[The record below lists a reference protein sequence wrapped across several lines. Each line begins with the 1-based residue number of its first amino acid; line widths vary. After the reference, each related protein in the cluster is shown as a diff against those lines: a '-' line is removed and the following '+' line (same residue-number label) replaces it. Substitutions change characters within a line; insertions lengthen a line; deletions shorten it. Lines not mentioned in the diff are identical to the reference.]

1 VRYHTRLIKIIRTT
15 GLWEPQPMGGSVPE
29 GPTMTNDTHNYDP
42 QRHSDYQDDEI
53 DLRELF
59 GIIWQGKW
67 WIIAITFVFAVGSV
81 IYSLSLPNIYKSEAT
96 LAPTEEASGGGL
108 SQMAGQLG
116 GLASLA
122 GVNLGGGNT
131 DKTTIAL
138 EILKSRAF
146 IKGFV
151 EKYDIL
157 PELMA
162 VEEWNRGSGVVFNN
176 ELYNPD
182 TKEWVREVEPPK
194 QPEPSSWE
202 YVKVFRESVL
212 EVSKDD
218 TTGLVTIAVNH
229 QSPEVAEQWVVWL
242 IEEINNHMRERDIQ
256 EAQRSLEY
264 LDKELQS
271 TSLSDMQQVF
281 YQLIEKQTQTI
292 MLANVRP
299 EYIFQTLDPAVVPEQ
314 KAKPS
319 RALICIIGTFLG
331 GFLSVGFVLVR
342 NIFRKETKI

>member
-1 VRYHTRLIKIIRTT
+1 MRYDTCLIKIICTT

-342 NIFRKETKI
+342 NIFRKEENA

>member
-1 VRYHTRLIKIIRTT
+1 MRYHTRLIKIICTI

-29 GPTMTNDTHNYDP
+29 GPIMTNDTHNYDP

-342 NIFRKETKI
+342 NIFRKEDEK

>member
-1 VRYHTRLIKIIRTT
+1 MNK
-15 GLWEPQPMGGSVPE
+15 
-29 GPTMTNDTHNYDP
+29 DTPKAPLTPPNYEP
-42 QRHSDYQDDEI
+42 QRHPDYQEDEI

-342 NIFRKETKI
+342 NIFRKEDEK

>member
-1 VRYHTRLIKIIRTT
+1 MRYHTRLIKIIRTT

-29 GPTMTNDTHNYDP
+29 GPIMTNDTHNYDP

>member
-1 VRYHTRLIKIIRTT
+1 MMKNENSKAPLTPPNY
-15 GLWEPQPMGGSVPE
+15 EP
-29 GPTMTNDTHNYDP
+29 N
-42 QRHSDYQDDEI
+42 RHPDYQDDEI

-81 IYSLSLPNIYKSEAT
+81 IYSLSLPNIYRSEAT

-122 GVNLGGGNT
+122 GVNLGGKNA

-162 VEEWNRGSGVVFNN
+162 VEEWNRGSGIVFNN
-176 ELYNPD
+176 EVYDPD
-182 TKEWVREVEPPK
+182 MNEWVREVEPPK
-194 QPEPSSWE
+194 QSAPSSWE
-202 YVKVFRESVL
+202 YVRVFRDQVL

-218 TTGLVTIAVNH
+218 ATGLVTVAVNH
-229 QSPEVAEQWVVWL
+229 QSPEVAQRWVGWL
-242 IEEINNHMRERDIQ
+242 IEEINSHMRERDIR
-256 EAQRSLEY
+256 EAKRSLEY

-271 TSLSDMQQVF
+271 TSLSDMQQMF

-319 RALICIIGTFLG
+319 RAIISIIGTFLG
-331 GFLSVGFVLVR
+331 GLLSIGFVLSR
-342 NIFRKETKI
+342 SMFSKNKMLNSLNFNGSK

>member
-1 VRYHTRLIKIIRTT
+1 MSAIK
-15 GLWEPQPMGGSVPE
+15 SVPALHGFACYE
-29 GPTMTNDTHNYDP
+29 SNAVRKSN
-42 QRHSDYQDDEI
+42 DEI

-122 GVNLGGGNT
+122 GVNLGGKNA

-146 IKGFV
+146 IKSFV

-162 VEEWNRGSGVVFNN
+162 VEEWNRGSGVVFDN

-342 NIFRKETKI
+342 NIFRKEDEK

>member
-1 VRYHTRLIKIIRTT
+1 
-15 GLWEPQPMGGSVPE
+15 MGGSVPE

-342 NIFRKETKI
+342 NIFRKEDEKS

>member
-1 VRYHTRLIKIIRTT
+1 
-15 GLWEPQPMGGSVPE
+15 MGGSVPE
-29 GPTMTNDTHNYDP
+29 GSTMTNDTHNYDP
-42 QRHSDYQDDEI
+42 QRHSDYQNDEI

-67 WIIAITFVFAVGSV
+67 WIIAITFVFALGSV

-122 GVNLGGGNT
+122 GVNLGSQGA

-162 VEEWNRGSGVVFNN
+162 VEEWNRDTGIVFNS
-176 ELYNPD
+176 ELYNSEI
-182 TKEWVREVEPPK
+182 KEWVREVEPPK

-229 QSPEVAEQWVVWL
+229 QSPEVAQQWVAWL

-256 EAQRSLEY
+256 EAKRSLEY

-342 NIFRKETKI
+342 NIFRKEDEK

>member
-1 VRYHTRLIKIIRTT
+1 MNK
-15 GLWEPQPMGGSVPE
+15 
-29 GPTMTNDTHNYDP
+29 DTPKAPLTPPNYEP
-42 QRHSDYQDDEI
+42 QRHPDYQEDEI

>member
-1 VRYHTRLIKIIRTT
+1 
-15 GLWEPQPMGGSVPE
+15 MGGSVPE
-29 GPTMTNDTHNYDP
+29 GSKMTNDTHNYDP

-146 IKGFV
+146 IKSFV

-162 VEEWNRGSGVVFNN
+162 VEEWNRGSGVVFNS
-176 ELYNPD
+176 EIYNPD
-182 TKEWVREVEPPK
+182 TKEWVREVEPPQ
-194 QPEPSSWE
+194 QPQPSSWE
-202 YVKVFRESVL
+202 YVKVFREQIL

-342 NIFRKETKI
+342 NIFRKEDEK

>member
-1 VRYHTRLIKIIRTT
+1 
-15 GLWEPQPMGGSVPE
+15 MGGSVPQ
-29 GPTMTNDTHNYDP
+29 GLTMNKDTQQAPLTPHNYEP
-42 QRHSDYQDDEI
+42 QRHPDYQDDEI

-96 LAPTEEASGGGL
+96 LAPTSGGGL

-122 GVNLGGGNT
+122 GVNLGGNST

-146 IKGFV
+146 IKSFV

-162 VEEWNRGSGVVFNN
+162 VEEWNRGTGIVFNN
-176 ELYNPD
+176 EVYNPD
-182 TKEWVREVEPPK
+182 TNEWLREVEPPQ
-194 QPEPSSWE
+194 QPKPSSWE
-202 YVKVFRESVL
+202 YVRVFREESL
-212 EVSKDD
+212 QISKDEE
-218 TTGLVTIAVNH
+218 TGLVTVAVNH
-229 QSPEVAEQWVVWL
+229 QSPKVAEQWVEWL
-242 IEEINNHMRERDIQ
+242 VKDINNYMRERDIR
-256 EAQRSLEY
+256 EARRSLEY
-264 LDKELQS
+264 LNKELQS

-342 NIFRKETKI
+342 NIFRKEDVA

>member
-1 VRYHTRLIKIIRTT
+1 
-15 GLWEPQPMGGSVPE
+15 MGGSVPE
-29 GPTMTNDTHNYDP
+29 GPIMTNDTHNYDP

-202 YVKVFRESVL
+202 YVKVFRPGVL

>member
-1 VRYHTRLIKIIRTT
+1 
-15 GLWEPQPMGGSVPE
+15 
-29 GPTMTNDTHNYDP
+29 MTNKTQSAPLTPHQYEP
-42 QRHSDYQDDEI
+42 SRHSDYADDEI

-81 IYSLSLPNIYKSEAT
+81 IYSLNLPDIYKSEAT

-122 GVNLGGGNT
+122 GVNLGGKNA

-146 IKGFV
+146 IKSFV
-151 EKYDIL
+151 EKYEIL

-162 VEEWNRGSGVVFNN
+162 VEEWNRATGIVFNK
-176 ELYNPD
+176 ELYDPD
-182 TKEWVREVEPPK
+182 TKEWVRDVEPP
-194 QPEPSSWE
+194 QQHEPTSWE
-202 YVKVFRESVL
+202 YVKIFREEVL

-218 TTGLVTIAVNH
+218 RTGLVTVGVKH
-229 QSPEVAEQWVVWL
+229 QSPEIAKQWVMWL
-242 IEEINNHMRERDIQ
+242 IEEVNNNMRERDIE
-256 EAQRSLEY
+256 EAERSLEY
-264 LDKELQS
+264 LNKELES

-292 MLANVRP
+292 MLANARP

-314 KAKPS
+314 KSKPS
-319 RALICIIGTFLG
+319 RILIIIMMILFGSLFSFLIV
-331 GFLSVGFVLVR
+331 FLK
-342 NIFRKETKI
+342 NIFVEK

>member
-1 VRYHTRLIKIIRTT
+1 
-15 GLWEPQPMGGSVPE
+15 M
-29 GPTMTNDTHNYDP
+29 NDNNPKAPLTPPNYEP
-42 QRHSDYQDDEI
+42 QRHPDYQEDEI

-122 GVNLGGGNT
+122 GVNLGGNSM

-162 VEEWNRGSGVVFNN
+162 VEEWNRGTGIVFNN
-176 ELYNPD
+176 EVYNPD
-182 TKEWVREVEPPK
+182 TKEWVREVEPPQ

-202 YVKVFRESVL
+202 YVKVFRDQVL

-218 TTGLVTIAVNH
+218 TTGLVTVAVNH
-229 QSPEVAEQWVVWL
+229 QSPEIAEQWVVWL

-264 LDKELQS
+264 LDKELQN

-342 NIFRKETKI
+342 NIFRKEDEK

>member
-1 VRYHTRLIKIIRTT
+1 
-15 GLWEPQPMGGSVPE
+15 MPE
-29 GPTMTNDTHNYDP
+29 GSTMTNDTHNYDP
-42 QRHSDYQDDEI
+42 QRHSDYQNDEI

-67 WIIAITFVFAVGSV
+67 WIIAITFVFALGSV

-122 GVNLGGGNT
+122 GVNLGSQGA

-162 VEEWNRGSGVVFNN
+162 VEEWNRDTGIVFNS
-176 ELYNPD
+176 ELYNSEI
-182 TKEWVREVEPPK
+182 KEWVREVEPPK

-229 QSPEVAEQWVVWL
+229 QSPEVAQQWVAWL

-256 EAQRSLEY
+256 EAKRSLEY

-342 NIFRKETKI
+342 NIFRKEDEK

>member
-29 GPTMTNDTHNYDP
+29 GPIMTNDTHNYDP

>member
-1 VRYHTRLIKIIRTT
+1 
-15 GLWEPQPMGGSVPE
+15 MGGSVSE
-29 GPTMTNDTHNYDP
+29 GPTMTNETHNYDP

>member
-1 VRYHTRLIKIIRTT
+1 
-15 GLWEPQPMGGSVPE
+15 
-29 GPTMTNDTHNYDP
+29 MTKDTQNAPLTLSNYEP
-42 QRHSDYQDDEI
+42 QRHPDYQDDEI

-59 GIIWQGKW
+59 GIIWQGKC

-81 IYSLSLPNIYKSEAT
+81 LYSLSLPDIYKSEAT
-96 LAPTEEASGGGL
+96 LAPSEEAGGGGL

-122 GVNLGGGNT
+122 GVNLGQQGV
-131 DKTTIAL
+131 DKTTIAI
-138 EILKSRAF
+138 EILQSRAF
-146 IKGFV
+146 IKNFV
-151 EKYDIL
+151 EKHDIL
-157 PELMA
+157 PELIA
-162 VEEWNRGSGVVFNN
+162 VEEWNRGKGLIYDEEV
-176 ELYNPD
+176 YNPD
-182 TKEWVREVEPPK
+182 SKEWVREVEPPQ
-194 QPEPSSWE
+194 QPKPSSWE
-202 YVKVFRESVL
+202 YVKVFREKTL

-229 QSPEVAEQWVVWL
+229 QSPEIARHWVVWL
-242 IEEINNHMRERDIQ
+242 IEEINNHMREREIQ
-256 EAQRSLEY
+256 EAQLSLEY

-271 TSLSDMQQVF
+271 TSLSGMQQVF

-331 GFLSVGFVLVR
+331 GFLGVGFVLVR
-342 NIFRKETKI
+342 NIFIKEEYTKAS

>member
-1 VRYHTRLIKIIRTT
+1 
-15 GLWEPQPMGGSVPE
+15 
-29 GPTMTNDTHNYDP
+29 MTNDTHNYDP

-162 VEEWNRGSGVVFNN
+162 VEEWNRGSGVAFNN
-176 ELYNPD
+176 ELYSPD

-319 RALICIIGTFLG
+319 RALICIIGTFFGGLLG
-331 GFLSVGFVLVR
+331 VGFALSR
-342 NIFRKETKI
+342 SIFRKNRALSSLNINENKFRD

>member
-1 VRYHTRLIKIIRTT
+1 
-15 GLWEPQPMGGSVPE
+15 MGGSVPE
-29 GPTMTNDTHNYDP
+29 GPIMKNDTHNYDP

-342 NIFRKETKI
+342 NIFRK

>member
-1 VRYHTRLIKIIRTT
+1 
-15 GLWEPQPMGGSVPE
+15 MGGSVPE

-331 GFLSVGFVLVR
+331 GFLSVGFVLIR
-342 NIFRKETKI
+342 NIFRKEDGVE

>member
-1 VRYHTRLIKIIRTT
+1 
-15 GLWEPQPMGGSVPE
+15 MGGSVPE
-29 GPTMTNDTHNYDP
+29 GPIMTNDTHNYDP

>member
-1 VRYHTRLIKIIRTT
+1 
-15 GLWEPQPMGGSVPE
+15 MGGSVPE

-162 VEEWNRGSGVVFNN
+162 VEEWNRGTGIVFNN

-182 TKEWVREVEPPK
+182 SKEWVREVEPPK
-194 QPEPSSWE
+194 QPKPSSWE
-202 YVKVFRESVL
+202 YVKVFREETL

-342 NIFRKETKI
+342 NIFRKEENA

>member
-1 VRYHTRLIKIIRTT
+1 
-15 GLWEPQPMGGSVPE
+15 
-29 GPTMTNDTHNYDP
+29 
-42 QRHSDYQDDEI
+42 
-53 DLRELF
+53 RELF

-67 WIIAITFVFAVGSV
+67 CIFDITFVCAIGSV
-81 IYSLSLPNIYKSEAT
+81 IYALSLPNIYKSEAT
-96 LAPTEEASGGGL
+96 LAPTEEASGGGM

-122 GVNLGGGNT
+122 GVNLGGKSA

-146 IKGFV
+146 IKSFV

-162 VEEWNRGSGVVFNN
+162 VEEWNRGVGIKFDD
-176 ELYNPD
+176 EIYNPEA
-182 TKEWVREVEPPK
+182 KQWIREAEPPQ
-194 QPEPSSWE
+194 QPQPSSWE
-202 YVKVFRESVL
+202 YVKAFREEVL

-218 TTGLVTIAVNH
+218 ATGLVTIAVNH

-256 EAQRSLEY
+256 EAQRSLDY

-319 RALICIIGTFLG
+319 RAIICIIGTFLG
-331 GFLSVGFVLVR
+331 CFLSVGFVLVR
-342 NIFRKETKI
+342 NIFRKEEGKKVNTNNSR